1 MKYLAIILSFLVI
14 AGCSRKNEAEIPMGK
29 VERGT
34 FYIDLH
40 EEGEIEATRSVQ
52 INSPNI
58 SWRYGL
64 LKITKLVDDGSQVDV
79 GDTVVIFDPSEVQKA
94 IVDSEAE
101 LEIKE
106 AELKQ
111 LKAEQKSTIEEL
123 GADLEITRISQEI
136 SRIEFET
143 ANYEADIRKKEIQL
157 NLKKANIALERA
169 REQLDNR
176 KKIQRE
182 ELKQKLLEISQSKN
196 ELNDARE
203 TLKKMFLVSPSNG
216 IAIINHNWNSDNKFQ
231 EGDQCWSGYP
241 LIKLPDMTE
250 LKATVKINEVD
261 ISKVSVGLRTEIK
274 PDAFSDSVFD
284 GEVIK
289 VANLAVNKERG
300 SKIKVFP
307 VEVFIK
313 SKNEKLLP
321 GLTVSCR
328 IIVDEID
335 DVLYVPIEAVR
346 SEFGKSY
353 VYVKNVSG
361 FEKKFIETGETNT
374 DFARV
379 VSGLKEDQNVALVN
393 PFAEESESE
402 EENAKPNADV

>member
-1 MKYLAIILSFLVI
+1 MKYLVIILSFLVL
-14 AGCSRKNEAEIPMGK
+14 AGCSRNNEAEIPLGK

-64 LKITKLVDDGSQVDV
+64 LKITSLVEDGSQVHA

-111 LKAEQKSTIEEL
+111 MKAEQQSTIKEL
-123 GADLEITRISQEI
+123 EADLEITRISQEI
-136 SRIEFET
+136 SRIEFES
-143 ANYEADIRKKEIQL
+143 ADYEADIRKKEIQL
-157 NLKKANIALERA
+157 NLERANIALERA
-169 REQLDNR
+169 REQLENR
-176 KKIQRE
+176 KKIQQE
-182 ELKQKLLEISQSKN
+182 ELKQKMLEISQSRN
-196 ELNDARE
+196 ELDDARS
-203 TLKKMFLVSPSNG
+203 TLEKMFMVSPSNG
-216 IAIINHNWNSDNKFQ
+216 IAIINRNWSSGNKFQ

-241 LIKLPDMTE
+241 LIELPDMTE
-250 LKATVKINEVD
+250 LKATVQINEVD
-261 ISKVSVGLRTEIK
+261 ISKVAKGLRAEIK

-284 GEVIK
+284 AKVIK

-307 VEVFIK
+307 VDILIESDNK
-313 SKNEKLLP
+313 DLLP

-328 IIVDEID
+328 IFIDEIED
-335 DVLYVPIEAVR
+335 ALYVPLEALR
-346 SEFGKSY
+346 REAGRAY
-353 VYVKNVSG
+353 VYAKTATG
-361 FEKKFIETGETNT
+361 FEKKFIETGETNA
-374 DFARV
+374 DYV
-379 VSGLKEDQNVALVN
+379 IVKSGLKEGRKMALIN
-393 PFAEESESE
+393 PFAEDE
-402 EENAKPNADV
+402 EETSKQDADV

>member
-1 MKYLAIILSFLVI
+1 MKYLVIILSFLVV
-14 AGCSRKNEAEIPMGK
+14 AACSRNNEAEIPLGK

-34 FYIDLH
+34 FYIDLY

-58 SWRYGL
+58 SWRYGM
-64 LKITKLVDDGSQVDV
+64 LKITKLVEDGSQVEA

-111 LKAEQKSTIEEL
+111 LKAEQQSTVKEL
-123 GADLEITRISQEI
+123 EADLEITRISQEI

-169 REQLDNR
+169 KEQLENR
-176 KKIQRE
+176 KKIQQE
-182 ELKQKLLEISQSKN
+182 ELKQKMLEISQSKS

-203 TLKKMFLVSPSNG
+203 TLQKMFMVSPSNG
-216 IAIINHNWNSDNKFQ
+216 IAIINHNWSSDNKFQ

-241 LIKLPDMTE
+241 LIELPDMSE
-250 LKATVKINEVD
+250 LKATVQINEVD
-261 ISKVSVGLRTEIK
+261 ISKVTKGLRAEIK

-284 GEVIK
+284 AEVIK

-307 VEVFIK
+307 VEVLIK

-335 DVLYVPIEAVR
+335 DVLYVPLEAVR
-346 SEFGKSY
+346 SEAGKPF
-353 VYVKNVSG
+353 VYVKNVTG

-374 DFARV
+374 DFVRV
-379 VSGLKEDQNVALVN
+379 ISGLKEDQEVALLN
-393 PFAEESESE
+393 PFAEEIESE
-402 EENAKPNADV
+402 EENSKQNADV

>member
-1 MKYLAIILSFLVI
+1 MRYIIIILSILAVVSCKRDD
-14 AGCSRKNEAEIPMGK
+14 ATDVPLGEVK
-29 VERGT
+29 RGT
-34 FYIDLH
+34 FYIDLY

-58 SWRYGL
+58 SWRYGM
-64 LKITKLVDDGSQVDV
+64 LKITSLVEDGSQVQA

-106 AELKQ
+106 AELEQ
-111 LKAEQKSTIEEL
+111 LKAEQQSTIEEL
-123 GADLEITRISQEI
+123 EADLEITRISQEI

-157 NLKKANIALERA
+157 NLEKANIALERA
-169 REQLDNR
+169 KEQLENR
-176 KKIQRE
+176 KKIQQE
-182 ELKQKLLEISQSKN
+182 ELKQKMLEITQSQN

-203 TLKKMFLVSPSNG
+203 TLQKMFMVSPSNG
-216 IAIINHNWNSDNKFQ
+216 IAIINHNWSSDNKFQ

-241 LIKLPDMTE
+241 LIELPDMSE
-250 LKATVKINEVD
+250 LKAVVQINEVD
-261 ISKVSVGLRTEIK
+261 ISKVTPALRAEIK

-284 GEVIK
+284 AEVIK

-307 VEVFIK
+307 VEVLIK

-328 IIVDEID
+328 IIIDEID
-335 DVLYVPIEAVR
+335 DALYVPLESVR
-346 SEFGKSY
+346 SEAGKSY
-353 VYVKNVSG
+353 VFVKNVTG
-361 FEKKFIETGETNT
+361 FEKKFIEMGETNT
-374 DFARV
+374 DFARITG
-379 VSGLKEDQNVALVN
+379 GLKEGQKVALVN
-393 PFAEESESE
+393 PFAEETQGE
-402 EENAKPNADV
+402 EENSKQDADV

>member
-1 MKYLAIILSFLVI
+1 MRYFIIILSILTVV
-14 AGCSRKNEAEIPMGK
+14 ACKRGNKTEIPVAEVK
-29 VERGT
+29 RGA
-34 FYIDLH
+34 FYIDLY
-40 EEGEIEATRSVQ
+40 EEGEIEATQSVQ

-58 SWRYGL
+58 SWRYGM
-64 LKITKLVDDGSQVDV
+64 LKITNLVEDGSQVHA

-111 LKAEQKSTIEEL
+111 LKAEQQSTIEEL
-123 GADLEITRISQEI
+123 GADLEITRLSQEI

-157 NLKKANIALERA
+157 NLEKANIALERA
-169 REQLDNR
+169 KEQLENR

-182 ELKQKLLEISQSKN
+182 ELKQKMLEISQSES
-196 ELNDARE
+196 ELQDARE
-203 TLKKMFLVSPSNG
+203 TLRKMFMVSPSNG
-216 IAIINHNWNSDNKFQ
+216 IAIINHNWSSDNKFQ

-241 LIKLPDMTE
+241 LIELPDMSE
-250 LKATVKINEVD
+250 LKAVVQINEVD
-261 ISKVSVGLRTEIK
+261 ISKVTQGLRAEIK

-284 GEVIK
+284 AEVIK

-307 VEVFIK
+307 VEVLIK
-313 SKNEKLLP
+313 SKNENLLP

-335 DVLYVPIEAVR
+335 DVLYVPLEAVR
-346 SEFGKSY
+346 SEAGKSF
-353 VYVKNVSG
+353 VYVKNVTG

-374 DFARV
+374 DFTRII
-379 VSGLKEDQNVALVN
+379 SGLKEGQKVALVN
-393 PFAEESESE
+393 PFAEEAGDE
-402 EENAKPNADV
+402 EENSKQDADV